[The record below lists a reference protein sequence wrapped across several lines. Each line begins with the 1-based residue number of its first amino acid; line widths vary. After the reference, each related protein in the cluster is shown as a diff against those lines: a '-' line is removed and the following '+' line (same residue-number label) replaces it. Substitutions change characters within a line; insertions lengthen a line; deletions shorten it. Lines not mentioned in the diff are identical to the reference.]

1 LRCIVAKFY
10 KKPAFSCIFNPS
22 ITLEPSQINDDYCD
36 CPDGSDEPGTSACS
50 NLSPNSPPSVETSNL
65 SLNHTIA
72 LPGFY
77 CKNKGHQP
85 AYIPFNYVNDGVC
98 DYELC
103 CDGSDEWEGVG
114 GVKCEDKCKETGI
127 EWRKKNESRQKALT
141 GAAKNRREL
150 VTEAARIKM
159 GIEENLSTVRVLLGV
174 AEINVNNAE
183 QELVEVEKKE
193 KLRAVKAPKEGGK
206 LGILVA
212 LGQRRT
218 EELRS
223 NLQKVKEQRDD
234 AKTRI
239 RELEGLLAS
248 FKEEYN
254 PNFNDEG
261 VKRAVRAWEDYEARG
276 RLPEDDGVSDKEIE
290 EALKPDFE
298 NGLAWEEFEESQSDT
313 DARRLNKAL
322 MDCHGTNILQ
332 STSWKS
338 IYHSRCATGHARN

>member
-1 LRCIVAKFY
+1 
-10 KKPAFSCIFNPS
+10 
-22 ITLEPSQINDDYCD
+22 
-36 CPDGSDEPGTSACS
+36 
-50 NLSPNSPPSVETSNL
+50 
-65 SLNHTIA
+65 
-72 LPGFY
+72 
-77 CKNKGHQP
+77 
-85 AYIPFNYVNDGVC
+85 
-98 DYELC
+98 
-103 CDGSDEWEGVG
+103 VG
-114 GVKCEDKCKETGI
+114 GVRCEDKCKETGV

-150 VTEAARIKM
+150 VTEAVRIKM
-159 GIEENLSTVRVLLGV
+159 GIEENLSTIRVLLGV

-206 LGILVA
+206 LGILVS

-239 RELEGLLAS
+239 RELEGFLAT
-248 FKEEYN
+248 FKDEYN

-276 RLPEDDGVSDKEIE
+276 RLLEDDGVSDKEIE

-313 DARRLNKAL
+313 DARGSYKIL
-322 MDCHGTNILQ
+322 MDCHNTNKLQ
-332 STSWKS
+332 STSSKS
-338 IYHSRCATGHARN
+338 IYPNRCATGHARNWVNFVSC